1 MQPWPIFPAM
11 TSLQRVV
18 LGLIAG
24 AALLGAAF
32 VFFQRP
38 TASDAPAP
46 QRPATAL
53 TLDGRS
59 AAAMYCQSCHLLPD
73 PQMLDK
79 RTWREELLPKMR
91 YFVGLT
97 PPGTNSFVDLQVAL
111 EANVFPLVPM
121 MSESTWKTIE
131 DYYIAAAPES
141 ISSPQDQERI
151 TVGLRHFTATPAPF
165 RQSPPLT
172 TMVRID
178 EALRVIVMA
187 DASSQA
193 IHFLDARGT
202 QISSFPLGN
211 IAVSMARATNGFWF
225 SGIGHFFPREE
236 PRGQV
241 LFVEHTLDGLRRHE
255 IVSQLPRTTD
265 VQLADLNGDGLTDF
279 TLSAFGNFVGRFSW
293 FRGNP
298 DGTYTENILIRQPG
312 AIASRIHDFNGD
324 GHPDIA
330 VLVAQAT
337 EALYIFM
344 NDGSGR
350 FKQHTI
356 FQRQPSWGHS
366 NFELTDFNGDGQ
378 MDLLVTNGDNADFDR
393 ESTRPYHGI
402 RIYLNQGDLRFE
414 ESFFFHLN
422 GAYKAVA
429 RDFDQDGD
437 LDIAAISFFPDYA
450 HSPRESFVY
459 LENLGDLK
467 FSASTFPECIAGR
480 WLTMDV
486 GDLDGDGYE
495 DIVLGSL
502 SQMPGASIPPEL
514 KQIWEQRGPSVMILR
529 NTVRQTPDRSAS
541 GTRFPP
547 R

>member
-1 MQPWPIFPAM
+1 
-11 TSLQRVV
+11 
-18 LGLIAG
+18 
-24 AALLGAAF
+24 
-32 VFFQRP
+32 
-38 TASDAPAP
+38 
-46 QRPATAL
+46 
-53 TLDGRS
+53 
-59 AAAMYCQSCHLLPD
+59 
-73 PQMLDK
+73 
-79 RTWREELLPKMR
+79 
-91 YFVGLT
+91 
-97 PPGTNSFVDLQVAL
+97 
-111 EANVFPLVPM
+111 
-121 MSESTWKTIE
+121 
-131 DYYIAAAPES
+131 
-141 ISSPQDQERI
+141 
-151 TVGLRHFTATPAPF
+151 
-165 RQSPPLT
+165 
-172 TMVRID
+172 
-178 EALRVIVMA
+178 
-187 DASSQA
+187 
-193 IHFLDARGT
+193 
-202 QISSFPLGN
+202 
-211 IAVSMARATNGFWF
+211 MARATNGFWF

-241 LFVEHTLDGLRRHE
+241 LFVEHTQDGLRRHE
-255 IVSQLPRTTD
+255 IVSQLPRATD

-366 NFELTDFNGDGQ
+366 NFELADFNGDGQ

-459 LENLGDLK
+459 LENLGDLN